1 MAAHPDS
8 LLDLQRLDAGTI
20 RRLVARAREL
30 GDPGVHLGQPEG
42 CLAGKTVATLF
53 FENST
58 RTRVSFSIA
67 AQRLG
72 ASVVDLAASA
82 SSTSKGETLADTAR
96 TIEAMG
102 VSAMVVR
109 TAQSGASRVIAE
121 TVGCPVLN
129 AGDGQHEHPTQA
141 LADALTIA
149 DHIDSARGLDFSG
162 LRVGIV
168 GDVLHSRVARSNA
181 WGLTKLGAQV
191 TLLGPEPMAPDR
203 LRDGLPIE
211 LCRDLDSLLPE
222 LDVVMMLRIQLERG
236 AGALLAT
243 PAQFRSGF
251 GLTADRAQRL
261 KPGALI
267 MHPGPM
273 NRGVEIEDAVADGEV
288 GPGRPVIWKQVENGV
303 AVRMAALESCVGGI
317 DPPGRGPSPCARATV
332 TS

>member
-1 MAAHPDS
+1 MPPHPNS
-8 LLDLQRLDAGTI
+8 LLDLRSLDAGVI
-20 RRLVARAREL
+20 RGLLIRAREMREP
-30 GDPGVHLGQPEG
+30 DAAVEPT
-42 CLAGKTVATLF
+42 LAGHTVATLF

-58 RTRVSFSIA
+58 RTRVSFTIA

-72 ASVVDLAASA
+72 GSVVDLAASA
-82 SSTSKGETLADTAR
+82 SSVAKGESLADTAR

-109 TAQSGASRVIAE
+109 AAQSGAVGVIARA
-121 TVGCPVLN
+121 VKCPVIN

-149 DHIDSARGLDFSG
+149 DSFESAHDFDLAG

-181 WGLTKLGAQV
+181 HGLTKLGAHV
-191 TLLGPEPMAPDR
+191 TLVGPEPMAPDR
-203 LRDGLPIE
+203 LARGLPIT
-211 LCRDLDSLLPE
+211 LSRDLDAVLGT

-236 AGALLAT
+236 AGALLAS
-243 PAQFRSGF
+243 PAQFRAGF
-251 GLTADRAQRL
+251 GLTADRAATL

-273 NRGVEIEDAVADGEV
+273 NRGVEIDDAVADGLV
-288 GPGRPVIWKQVENGV
+288 GPGRPVIWDQVANGV
-303 AVRMAALESCVGGI
+303 VVRMAALEACI
-317 DPPGRGPSPCARATV
+317 GPIASPAGVSAASTRATV